1 MHVEPNARFVRPRE
15 KFPQNLRLLRIS
27 RGFARARHFAEAI
40 GIGENRYTRY
50 ERGEA
55 EPNIDLIYKI
65 CDVLKAAPND
75 LFGIGEDRN
84 MLRIDP
90 SQRPGFADLP
100 QAAPSLSTPHQDRQ
114 VAGWA
119 LARELAALEMG
130 DSKGTAAER
139 LKATAAIFLELE
151 RSPFHVIARILSGPA
166 AATKPSEALKTV
178 NDLVDAYLAL
188 LD

>member
-1 MHVEPNARFVRPRE
+1 MEAELSDLSMRPRE

-55 EPNIDLIYKI
+55 EPNIELIYKI

-75 LFGIGEDRN
+75 LFGIGEARAAS
-84 MLRIDP
+84 RSDP
-90 SQRPGFADLP
+90 GQRPGFAELP
-100 QAAPSLSTPHQDRQ
+100 QAGPPLSTPSQDRQ
-114 VAGWA
+114 SAGWH
-119 LARELAALEMG
+119 LSRELALLEMG
-130 DSKGTAAER
+130 EGSGSPTEQ
-139 LKATAAIFLELE
+139 LKATAAIFLELD
-151 RSPFHVIARILSGPA
+151 RSPFHVIARVLSGPVA
-166 AATKPSEALKTV
+166 QAKPPEALKVV